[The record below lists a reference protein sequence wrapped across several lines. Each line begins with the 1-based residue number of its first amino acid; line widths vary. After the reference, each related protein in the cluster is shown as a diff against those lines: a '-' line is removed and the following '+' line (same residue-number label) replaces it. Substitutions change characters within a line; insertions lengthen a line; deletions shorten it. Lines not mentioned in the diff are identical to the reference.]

1 MAWNLQNSGIS
12 VIRKLRITENGLVE
26 RTLGDSKMKTE
37 SIMVQNL
44 CVPCGCRCRYCLL
57 SWDGKPVGVSWEQG
71 IEFGKRFITEAKE
84 LRPDLTYTYAFG
96 YSMEHPHLQE
106 AIQFLKEI
114 GSPQAELLQCDGMK
128 IRDEKACREFTAMLA
143 GEGVKLLNFTFYG
156 IQDYHNSFAGRPGDF
171 EGMLRMI
178 KAATEAGLEVSA
190 GIPVTSENVNQVDEL
205 ISILNENSCQKV
217 SVFIPHEEGRGKS
230 LAPVRLREKDLD
242 RLSDKSRALLNRK
255 TYRTE
260 REWITASDYEDET
273 KRLIIVSLTSDSIE
287 HYKDMNVSEIIA
299 EIESLDDEYY
309 KAFPSF
315 SELAKMYGNV
325 NSDKLYRQRD
335 LFYHYRQLYV
345 EEHAIKIY
353 DVSDERQSGSRRY

>member
-1 MAWNLQNSGIS
+1 MI
-12 VIRKLRITENGLVE
+12 
-26 RTLGDSKMKTE
+26 
-37 SIMVQNL
+37 QNL

-128 IRDEKACREFTAMLA
+128 NRDEKSCREFTAMLA
-143 GEGVKLLNFTFYG
+143 DEGVKLLNFTFYG
-156 IQDYHNSFAGRPGDF
+156 IQDYHNNFAGRPGDF

-178 KAATEAGLEVSA
+178 KAATEARLEVSA
-190 GIPVTSENVNQVDEL
+190 GIPVTSENVNQEL

-217 SVFIPHEEGRGKS
+217 SAFIPHEEGRGKS
-230 LAPVRLREKDLD
+230 LAPVRLREMDLD
-242 RLSDKSRALLNRK
+242 KLSEKARALLNRK

-260 REWITASDYEDET
+260 REWITNSDYEDET
-273 KRLIIVSLTSDSIE
+273 KRLLIVSLTPDSIE
-287 HYKDMNVSEIIA
+287 HYKDMSVSDIIVEVEI
-299 EIESLDDEYY
+299 LDDEYY
-309 KAFPSF
+309 KAFPSL
-315 SELAKMYGNV
+315 SELAQMYGDV

-335 LFYHYRQLYV
+335 LFYHYRSFL
-345 EEHAIKIY
+345 Y
-353 DVSDERQSGSRRY
+353 DVNIQDIVAHEKEGENIDTSK